1 MLKILRFPHPFLR
14 TKAAPVESVT
24 QELARLGEDM
34 LQLMYESTGVGLAA
48 VQVGK
53 PFALL
58 TADTRRDLQ
67 HPYYKPAPTEEEKK
81 SSPSKATSLKNP
93 PPGAEARR
101 PPSSEKTA
109 KKNEIESRYDR
120 SRLKCEL
127 EMKVRQPLIL
137 FNPKITKRKGT
148 VLFQE
153 GCLSF
158 PSYYAEV
165 KRAEIVTVEALDRE
179 GKPITITTDG
189 LLSICLQHEIDHLHG
204 RLFIDHLSFV
214 KAARLK
220 DEIKKR
226 GYPDDNAG
234 GGSSGGSVSD
244 FRGGNKNGGAFR
256 RV

>member
-14 TKAAPVESVT
+14 TKAAPVEAVT
-24 QELARLGEDM
+24 PELARLGKDM
-34 LQLMYESTGVGLAA
+34 LRLMYESTGVGLAA

-67 HPYYKPAPTEEEKK
+67 HPYYKPEEPEEKEPAG
-81 SSPSKATSLKNP
+81 SSPLEKN
-93 PPGAEARR
+93 
-101 PPSSEKTA
+101 A
-109 KKNEIESRYDR
+109 KENPIESRYDR
-120 SRLKCEL
+120 SRLKCDL
-127 EMKVRQPLIL
+127 EKTVRQPLIL
-137 FNPKITKRKGT
+137 FNPKITKKKGT

-165 KRAEIVTVEALDRE
+165 KRAETVTAEALDIE
-179 GKPITITTDG
+179 GKPVKITTDG

-204 RLFIDHLSFV
+204 RLFIDYLSIA

-226 GYPDDNAG
+226 GYPDDKARAAAAG
-234 GGSSGGSVSD
+234 SGSGSASGSASGSGGAAGQDRSPAAVAFSP
-244 FRGGNKNGGAFR
+244 RGPGN
-256 RV
+256 